1 MNVSLFSSVG
11 PVGLIVAV
19 SGGLFPVMAAADP
32 APNIVIES
40 FEFLP
45 VFPEQ
50 SALQVVSVNNHG
62 DFCGRRNAGFIIQ
75 AFRYLGNTPTPGSFS
90 LLYNDINDARD
101 TVGHSFQISPP
112 FAVLV
117 VGLSDFFRT
126 NYFYH
131 SINNQGWI
139 AAQKAATFGPQ
150 PFVRLDDLG
159 ETELPSGPSW
169 RLIDDEGRVW
179 GTTFA
184 DTNEQIVFKTR
195 FGPVQNLGSFGADGA
210 QINYINRNGDIA
222 GRTYSNS
229 TDFPPTVGLAVV
241 GDVEHHVVS
250 ETGNDAI
257 ALAVTLDGQIIGTD
271 RGLCTPACDGK
282 VWVIKDG
289 VRHNID
295 DEISATLGFFPTLW
309 NAQAASEHGW
319 IIGQATDPRTNTF
332 HFFRM
337 KIQVNIDSDGDGLLD
352 FWESENGGID
362 GNGDGVIDFKP
373 FDLGARPDHKDL
385 FVEVDAGTIPLG
397 DGEVSK
403 LVFAFDNAPV
413 ENPDSTSGIR
423 LHVLRDETNLPLPN
437 AQVFGGNFP
446 EGFEAT
452 KAARFGTPA
461 ERADSNAAN
470 ILKAKAKAVRYC
482 LIYDGLQFN
491 GNAKRYNGIAEI
503 GGNDFA
509 LDFAGFVFN
518 DGFRDEDDRA
528 ATFMHEFGH
537 TLGLHHGGALD
548 TMTPS
553 GAKSHQGKPNYP
565 SIMNYALSHPM
576 RWSSRFWTLDYSRE
590 ELAPLDEGSLDETAG
605 IASTLYRNYSMP
617 YGNGPEIARR
627 FRLVRLDGRRVD
639 FDGDRSFSSGAA
651 EDVNFLP
658 ESAGVAGTATP
669 TPGDK
674 MSGHNDWQSIQYRV
688 VTDDKALAHDIT
700 IAEGCPDS
708 ESIAALDAAVPI
720 PCDADLDGDGLV
732 DDSDFVFFIVAYNEL
747 VCDQDPGGGG
757 GLNAHSNEPDI
768 ACPADLN
775 GDRLVDDA
783 DFILF
788 VAAYNDLLC
797 P

>member
-1 MNVSLFSSVG
+1 MKKSLFSGVG
-11 PVGLIVAV
+11 PVGLLVAA
-19 SGGLFPVMAAADP
+19 SGGLFPALAAADP

-50 SALQVVSVNNHG
+50 SALQVVSVNNNG
-62 DFCGRRNAGFIIQ
+62 DFCGRRNAGFVIQ
-75 AFRYLGNTPTPGSFS
+75 AFRYLGNTPTAGSFS
-90 LLYNDINDARD
+90 LLYTDINDAQD
-101 TVGHSFQISPP
+101 TVGHTFQVSPP
-112 FAVLV
+112 SAVLV
-117 VGLSDFFRT
+117 RGVSDFFLP

-131 SINNQGWI
+131 SINNSGWI

-150 PFVRLDDLG
+150 PYVRFDDLG
-159 ETELPSGPSW
+159 ETDLPGGPNW
-169 RLIDDEGRVW
+169 RHIDDEGRVW

-184 DTNEQIVFKTR
+184 GTAEQIVFKTR
-195 FGPVQNLGSFGADGA
+195 FGPVQNLGTFGADGA
-210 QINYINRNGDIA
+210 QVINVNRNGDLA
-222 GRTYSNS
+222 GRTYVNS
-229 TDFPPTVGLAVV
+229 TDFVPTVGLAVV
-241 GDVEHHVVS
+241 GDVEHHILS
-250 ETGNDAI
+250 ETGNDAR

-271 RGLCTPACDGK
+271 RGLCTPECDGK

-337 KIQVNIDSDGDGLLD
+337 KIRVNIDSDGDGLLD

-362 GNGDGVIDFKP
+362 GNGDGTIDFKP

-385 FVEVDAGTIPLG
+385 FIEVDAGTISLG

-403 LVFAFDNAPV
+403 LAFAFDNAPV
-413 ENPDSTSGIR
+413 TNPDGTTGIR
-423 LHVLRDETNLPLPN
+423 LHILRDETNLPLPN

-461 ERADSNAAN
+461 ERADPNAAN

-503 GGNDFA
+503 GGNDF
-509 LDFAGFVFN
+509 LVDFAATTYN

-548 TMTPS
+548 TMTPT
-553 GAKSHQGKPNYP
+553 GAKSHQAKPNYP
-565 SIMNYALSHPM
+565 SVMNYALSHPM
-576 RWSSRFWTLDYSRE
+576 RWSNRFWTLDFSRE
-590 ELAPLDEGSLDETAG
+590 ELAPLDENALDESSG
-605 IASTLYRNYSMP
+605 ITSSLYRNYSMP
-617 YGNGPEIARR
+617 YGTGPDIARQ
-627 FRLVRLDGRRVD
+627 FRLVKLDGRRVD
-639 FDGDRSFSSGAA
+639 FNGDGNVSFSAA
-651 EDVNFLP
+651 EDLNFLP
-658 ESAGVAGTATP
+658 ESAGIAGTSEA

-674 MSGHNDWQSIQYRV
+674 MSGNNDWQSIQYRV
-688 VTDDKALAHDIT
+688 VVDDKELAHDIT

-708 ESIAALDAAVPI
+708 ESIAALDTAVPV
-720 PCDADLDGDGLV
+720 PCDADFNGDGLV
-732 DDSDFVFFIVAYNEL
+732 DDLDFQIFVVAYDKLLCEEEGGGGARSTAGDCPCDLNNDRVVDDLDFQIFIVAYNEL
-747 VCDQDPGGGG
+747 
-757 GLNAHSNEPDI
+757 
-768 ACPADLN
+768 
-775 GDRLVDDA
+775 
-783 DFILF
+783 
-788 VAAYNDLLC
+788 LC

>member
-1 MNVSLFSSVG
+1 MKLSSFSG
-11 PVGLIVAV
+11 VGLIGLVVAA
-19 SGGLFPVMAAADP
+19 SGGPLGMVARADP

-45 VFPEQ
+45 VLPEQ
-50 SALQVVSVNNHG
+50 SALQVVSVNNNG

-75 AFRYLGNTPTPGSFS
+75 AFRYLGNTPRPGSFS
-90 LLYNDINDARD
+90 LLYNDINDRQD
-101 TVGHSFQISPP
+101 TVGHTFQVSPP
-112 FAVLV
+112 SAVLIS
-117 VGLSDFFRT
+117 GFSEFFRT

-139 AAQKAATFGPQ
+139 AAQKAASFGPQ
-150 PFVRLDDLG
+150 PMVRLDDLG
-159 ETELPSGPSW
+159 ETELPSGSSW
-169 RLIDDEGRVW
+169 RHIDDEGRVW
-179 GTTFA
+179 GTTFSGT
-184 DTNEQIVFKTR
+184 DEQIVFKTR
-195 FGPVQNLGSFGADGA
+195 FGPVQNLGTFGADGA
-210 QINYINRNGDIA
+210 QVTNVNRNGDLA
-222 GRTYSNS
+222 GRTYTNS
-229 TDFPPTVGLAVV
+229 TDFIPPVGLAVV
-241 GDVEHHVVS
+241 GDVEHHIVS

-271 RGLCTPACDGK
+271 RGLCSPACDGK

-289 VRHNID
+289 VRHNLD

-319 IIGQATDPRTNTF
+319 IIGEATDPRTDTF

-337 KIQVNIDSDGDGLLD
+337 KIRVNIDSDGDGLLD

-362 GNGDGVIDFKP
+362 GNGDGTIDFKP

-385 FVEVDAGTIPLG
+385 FIEVDAGTIPLG

-413 ENPDSTSGIR
+413 ENPDSTTGIR
-423 LHVLRDETNLPLPN
+423 LHILRDETNLPLPN

-461 ERADSNAAN
+461 ERADPNAAN

-482 LIYDGLQFN
+482 LIYDGLQFT

-503 GGNDFA
+503 GGNDF
-509 LDFAGFVFN
+509 LVDFAASTYN

-548 TMTPS
+548 TMTPT
-553 GAKSHQGKPNYP
+553 GAKSHQSKPNYP
-565 SIMNYALSHPM
+565 SVMNYALSHPM
-576 RWSSRFWTLDYSRE
+576 RWSSRFWTLDFSRE
-590 ELAPLDEGSLDETAG
+590 KLAPLDEGSLDETSG

-627 FRLVRLDGRRVD
+627 FRLVRLDGRRID
-639 FDGDRSFSSGAA
+639 FDGDGVFFFGAA
-651 EDVNFLP
+651 EDLNFLP
-658 ESAGVAGTATP
+658 ESAGIAGTTTA

-674 MSGHNDWQSIQYRV
+674 MGGHNDWQSIQYRV
-688 VTDDKALAHDIT
+688 IVDDKELAHDIT

-708 ESIAALDAAVPI
+708 EAIAALDAAVPV
-720 PCDADLDGDGLV
+720 PCDADFNGDGLV
-732 DDSDFVFFIVAYNEL
+732 DDLDFQVFVVAYDKLLCEEEGGGGTIVRNTAGDCPCDLNNDRVVDDLDFQIFVVAYNEL
-747 VCDQDPGGGG
+747 
-757 GLNAHSNEPDI
+757 
-768 ACPADLN
+768 
-775 GDRLVDDA
+775 
-783 DFILF
+783 
-788 VAAYNDLLC
+788 LC

>member
-1 MNVSLFSSVG
+1 MRLGTFSGVSAAGVL
-11 PVGLIVAV
+11 LMV
-19 SGGLFPVMAAADP
+19 SGGPVSGANADP

-90 LLYNDINDARD
+90 LLYNDINDRRD
-101 TVGHSFQISPP
+101 TVGHTFQVSPP
-112 FAVLV
+112 SAVLIT
-117 VGLSDFFRT
+117 GFNEFLRT
-126 NYFYH
+126 GYFYH

-139 AAQKAATFGPQ
+139 AAQIASSFGPQ
-150 PFVRLDDLG
+150 PFVRMDDLG
-159 ETELPSGPSW
+159 ETELPSDASW

-184 DTNEQIVFKTR
+184 GTEEQIVFKTR
-195 FGPVQNLGSFGADGA
+195 FGPVQNLGTFGGDGA
-210 QINYINRNGDIA
+210 QVFHVNRNGDMA
-222 GRTYSNS
+222 GRTYVNS
-229 TDFPPTVGLAVV
+229 TDFVPTVGLAVV
-241 GDVEHHVVS
+241 GDVEHHIVS
-250 ETGNDAI
+250 ETGNDAT

-319 IIGQATDPRTNTF
+319 VIGQATDPRSNTL

-337 KIQVNIDSDGDGLLD
+337 KIRVNTDSDGDGLLD

-362 GNGDGVIDFKP
+362 DNGDGTIDFKP
-373 FDLGARPDHKDL
+373 FDFGARPDHKDL
-385 FVEVDAGTIPLG
+385 FIEVDAGTIPLG

-403 LVFAFDNAPV
+403 LFFAFDNAPV
-413 ENPDSTSGIR
+413 DNPDSTTGIR
-423 LHVLRDETNLPLPN
+423 LHILRDETNLPLPN

-446 EGFEAT
+446 EGFVAT

-461 ERADSNAAN
+461 ERADPNAAN
-470 ILKAKAKAVRYC
+470 ILKAKAKVVRYC
-482 LIYDGLQFN
+482 LIYDGLQFI

-503 GGNDFA
+503 GGNDF
-509 LDFAGFVFN
+509 LVDFAATTYN

-537 TLGLHHGGALD
+537 TLGLRHGGALD
-548 TMTPS
+548 TMTPT

-565 SIMNYALSHPM
+565 SVMNYALSHPM
-576 RWSSRFWTLDYSRE
+576 RWSSRFWTLDFSRE
-590 ELAPLDEGSLDETAG
+590 ELAPLDENALDETSG
-605 IASTLYRNYSMP
+605 ITSSLYRNYSMP
-617 YGNGPEIARR
+617 YGNGPEIARQ
-627 FRLVRLDGRRVD
+627 FRLVKLDGRRVD
-639 FDGDRSFSSGAA
+639 FNGDGIFSFDAA
-651 EDVNFLP
+651 EDLNFLP
-658 ESAGVAGTATP
+658 ESASIAGTSEA

-688 VTDDKALAHDIT
+688 VVDDKELAHDIT
-700 IAEGCPDS
+700 VADGCPDS
-708 ESIAALDAAVPI
+708 EAIAALDATVPV
-720 PCDADLDGDGLV
+720 PCDADFSGDGLV
-732 DDSDFVFFIVAYNEL
+732 EDLDFQVFVVAYDQLLCVEDNGGGARDTAGDCPCDLNGDRVVDDLDFQIFAVAYNEL
-747 VCDQDPGGGG
+747 
-757 GLNAHSNEPDI
+757 
-768 ACPADLN
+768 
-775 GDRLVDDA
+775 
-783 DFILF
+783 
-788 VAAYNDLLC
+788 LC